1 MGEGEGIKLC
11 ADDVSWNWKNEGGK
25 AIGGKRLCCPESRL
39 YLFPLLLL
47 LLKKKFII
55 FCGASVPFMLI
66 VNV

>member
-47 LLKKKFII
+47 LLKKNLLF
-55 FCGASVPFMLI
+55 FVVRVFHLC
-66 VNV
+66 